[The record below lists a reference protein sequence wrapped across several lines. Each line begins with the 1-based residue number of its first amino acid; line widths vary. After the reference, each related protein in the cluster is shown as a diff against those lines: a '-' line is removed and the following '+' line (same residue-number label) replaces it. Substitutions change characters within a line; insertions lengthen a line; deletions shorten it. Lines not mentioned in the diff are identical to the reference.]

1 MTRSRQTADVLVAA
15 LIAMSGLTELGDQVT
30 IIQAFHGFVS
40 LGGGPRRTAADAG
53 QRGRSCA
60 PHRPSLR
67 RRRLQLLTRG
77 RAIVG
82 GGTDRTF
89 ARRS

>member
-1 MTRSRQTADVLVAA
+1 MSLSRQIGVLVVA
-15 LIAMSGLTELGDQVT
+15 LIAMSTLTELSDQVT
-30 IIQAFHGFVS
+30 IIGVPRLCR

-53 QRGRSCA
+53 QRGRSCP

-67 RRRLQLLTRG
+67 RGRLQLLTRG